1 MPKVKVNGINMY
13 YELHGKGDP
22 VVLVQGLGGNHTFWE
37 PNLPQLVKRHR
48 IVLLD
53 YRGAGLT
60 DKPKMAYS
68 TKMFADDIAGLMDA
82 LDIPKAHVVG
92 RSMGGCIGQWLGIQ
106 HPKKLRSLILAATWG
121 CADGMLTLCLNNWAK
136 IVARSGLGGLFPHIL
151 PWCWTRDFFEPKN
164 AKELAKLK
172 RLVYSNR
179 QPRDAFIRQSLA
191 GQRHDAIR
199 YLSRITAP
207 TLVVVGE
214 ADILTPRKFSDEIVA
229 AIPAAKLHLIP
240 GLGHAFYEERPE
252 VFNRVALDFWA
263 RH

>member
-1 MPKVKVNGINMY
+1 MPKVKVNGLNMY
-13 YELHGKGDP
+13 YELHGQGDP
-22 VVLVQGLGGNHTFWE
+22 VILIQGLGGNHTFWN

-68 TKMFADDIAGLMDA
+68 TKMFADDIAGLMEA
-82 LDIPKAHVVG
+82 LDIPRAHVVG
-92 RSMGGCIGQWLGIQ
+92 RSMGGCIGQWLGIR
-106 HPKKLRSLILAATWG
+106 HPTKVRSLILAATWG
-121 CADGMLTLCLNNWAK
+121 RADGMLKLCLDNWSR
-136 IVARSGLGGLFPHIL
+136 IVARSGLGDLFPHIL
-151 PWCWTRDFFEPKN
+151 PWCWTRDFFEPEN
-164 AKELAKLK
+164 ATALARLK
-172 RLVYSNR
+172 KLVYANR
-179 QPRDAFIRQSLA
+179 QPREAFIRQSLA

-199 YLSRITAP
+199 HLSRIQAP

-214 ADILTPRKFSDEIVA
+214 ADILTPRRLSDEIVA
-229 AIPAAKLHLIP
+229 RIPTARLHLIP
-240 GLGHAFYEERPE
+240 GLGHAFYEEKPE